1 MKFAITASN
10 QIAIMLVIMLIAV
23 LLYRIKMIDTHA
35 NKVLSNLLLMVIN
48 PIILFN
54 SFQTDFDMKLA
65 VGLLYSFILAVVGLS
80 LTILITYILI
90 RKRKNDQYIIER
102 FCSIYS
108 NCGFYGIPLVQS
120 LFGNEGVFYLTAYMI
135 VFNILIW
142 THGVILMKNEKNSKE
157 LVKAFRSPAVIAI
170 ALGLIC
176 FFGRIRLPNILIS
189 PLVSLGNMNTPL
201 AMIIAGVSLAQTDII
216 AAFKNIRIYIVCL
229 LKLLIIPIASILVFK
244 LFPFSDIIVITSVVE
259 AACPSATTGVMFAI
273 RFDKDYK
280 YASELFAIT
289 TVFSLITIPIIVFLA
304 SL

>member
-23 LLYRIKMIDTHA
+23 VLYRIKLIDAHA

-54 SFQTDFDMKLA
+54 SFQADFQIKL
-65 VGLLYSFILAVVGLS
+65 VWGLFYSAILAVIGMS
-80 LTILITYILI
+80 ISILIAYLFIP
-90 RKRKNDQYIIER
+90 KREDERYIIER

-108 NCGFYGIPLVQS
+108 NCGFFGIPLVYS
-120 LFGNEGVFYLTAYMI
+120 LFGNEGVFYLTAYMS

-142 THGVILMKNEKNSKE
+142 THGVMMMKKENNVKE
-157 LVKAFRSPAVIAI
+157 LFKAFRSPSIIAVFI
-170 ALGLIC
+170 GLIC
-176 FFGRIRLPNILIS
+176 FFGRIRLPEIIMS

-201 AMIIAGVSLAQTDII
+201 AMLIAGVSLSQTNIL
-216 AAFKNIRIYIVCL
+216 AALKNKRLYVVCL
-229 LKLLIIPIASILVFK
+229 LKLIIIPVASILVFK
-244 LFPFSDIIVITSVVE
+244 LFHLSDIIIITSVLE
-259 AACPSATTGVMFAI
+259 AACPAATTGVMFAI

-289 TVFSLITIPIIVFLA
+289 TVLSLVTIPIVVFLA